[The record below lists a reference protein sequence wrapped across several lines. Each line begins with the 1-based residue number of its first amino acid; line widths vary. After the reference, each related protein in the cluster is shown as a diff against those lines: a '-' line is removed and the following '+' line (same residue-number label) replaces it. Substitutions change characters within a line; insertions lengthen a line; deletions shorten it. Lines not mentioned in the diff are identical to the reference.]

1 MKTTFLTTL
10 AAAAFLIPAA
20 PATANTYDVYSCWAG
35 AGTFRNPNA
44 SSAAWA
50 KDQAAAGGRFT
61 AHEDCATN
69 SANGAMTVISLSG
82 YPAGNGQYARLAFTA
97 PEGSTV
103 YSVDLWRNAWSY
115 GTGTGAS
122 SQRNYAKV
130 LAGGSPLSGG
140 TDADG
145 TADVAWGTRGTG
157 NTTAHG
163 IISANLMSLNASS
176 GGANTVEYRVGC
188 GWSAG
193 CPTSSPAAPAPN
205 YFAAGVDVYGAR
217 VTIQDTLPPSLAVS
231 ESGLFAAGDINGI
244 RPVAISTATD
254 VSGIKK
260 LAVFAD
266 GATTPVGVLDFEQD
280 VNRCNW
286 ANPAP
291 CQNVTDTEIPVDT
304 TQLADGEHA
313 FVVKA
318 YDAADNERAST
329 THYVTVKNATPAPPT
344 DGTGGTGGAGQ
355 SGGTDPATGTG
366 SNTGLP
372 NGIDQ
377 STGGGT
383 GGSGPTTTTPKL
395 LVTFDQNGKS
405 KVTAKYARMITVRGH
420 LTDGSGGP
428 IIAAQVDYSAL
439 STRAGARVQ
448 SLGAVRTDSSG
459 TFTLMVATKLGS
471 RQLRF
476 AYSPQIGG
484 AVAATARAQLDVT
497 APISMKVGPKR
508 VRNKH
513 SVTFRGRLGAG
524 PIPRKGKLISLQVVV
539 DGRWHTFA
547 VVRSTKRGNFKYRYR
562 FKRTYGRVTY
572 RFRALSRYEAAYPFV
587 AGHSKTAR
595 VRVN

>member
-1 MKTTFLTTL
+1 MKNTFLTTL
-10 AAAAFLIPAA
+10 AAAAFLIPAT

-50 KDQAAAGGRFT
+50 KDQASAGGHFNSGN
-61 AHEDCATN
+61 DCGPN
-69 SANGAMTVISLSG
+69 SATGSMSIVSLTGDLAAS
-82 YPAGNGQYARLAFTA
+82 GQYAEWAFSAPSGTTLATA
-97 PEGSTV
+97 R
-103 YSVDLWRNAWSY
+103 LWRRAWTY
-115 GTGTGAS
+115 GTGSAGS
-122 SQRNYAKV
+122 SQRNF
-130 LAGGSPLSGG
+130 LATLADG
-140 TDADG
+140 TTFYNDADG
-145 TADVAWGTRGTG
+145 GSDAPYGSRGTG
-157 NTTAHG
+157 DATSHA
-163 IISANLMSLNASS
+163 IVDSNLLTLNLAPRAASRV
-176 GGANTVEYRVGC
+176 AYRVGC
-188 GWSAG
+188 GFAAG
-193 CPTSSPAAPAPN
+193 CPTASASGPAPN
-205 YFAAGVDVYGAR
+205 YFASGVEIFGAL
-217 VTIQDTLPPSLAVS
+217 VTISDTSLPALTVANT
-231 ESGLFAAGDINGI
+231 GLFDGSEMLGV
-244 RPVAISTATD
+244 RPVAVESATD